1 MTIISLTGP
10 LSGSAVDAWHSV
22 VRAAHTHDLPAHVP
36 PPGRVETEGKLRTPS
51 VNSRAVHRAA
61 VAADGSYDG
70 VATLVLFTDG
80 SNRHTAFLDQ
90 LAVHPRARRR
100 GVGSRL
106 WDALRREL
114 VADGRTSV
122 AAVLELGGPGEP
134 FAARHGFESALPL
147 AWYVQNIPDALAAHP
162 RRPELPD
169 GYSYAHWTGVVPDA
183 LADAFAEAHNAME
196 DAPMGDVDRSAP
208 RWDAAR
214 VRTAARVIED
224 RGGVILSSAVLHT
237 ADGVDTVAA
246 YTELVLRDPSDVR
259 AVQYDTV
266 VVPAHRGRGLGLAVK
281 RHMMGVVAA
290 EHPRVRE
297 TATTVADEN
306 GPMLAVNDRLGYARE
321 RDIGYFQVKL

>member
-1 MTIISLTGP
+1 MTITRLTGP
-10 LSGSAVDAWHSV
+10 LSGSAVDAWHTV

-36 PPGRVETEGKLRTPS
+36 PPGRVETDGKLRIPS

-70 VATLVLFTDG
+70 VATLVLFTDE

-90 LAVHPRARRR
+90 LAVHPGARRR

-122 AAVLELGGPGEP
+122 STVLELDGPGRP

-147 AWYVQNIPDALAAHP
+147 AWYVQNIQDALAAHP
-162 RRPELPD
+162 MLPDLPD
-169 GYSYAHWTGVVPDA
+169 GYSYTHWTGVVPGA

-237 ADGVDTVAA
+237 ADDVDTVAA

-266 VVPAHRGRGLGLAVK
+266 VVPAHRGRGLGRAVK

-290 EHPRVRE
+290 ERPRVRE

-321 RDIGYFQVKL
+321 RDIGYFHVKL